1 MFPVLADREHLSEQG
16 IGGVEYAAREIDAM
30 PEAHPNGAFDNR
42 HGRSVE
48 LWTLDFEI
56 YLRVYSP
63 RGRILKVPPS
73 GGWSMCL
80 AYRRS
85 LFSLSSPAGGEGRG
99 EEAHRQSSLGLPPP
113 RPSPPLVPRGER
125 EKLGEYAKHIPA
137 GKPPEPA
144 RWKAYAT

>member
-125 EKLGEYAKHIPA
+125 EKLGE
-137 GKPPEPA
+137 
-144 RWKAYAT
+144 